1 MKMILLAVLFASCAT
16 RYCQPTKGSRDYA
29 YQVLSVKKYGPF
41 YKVRM
46 CHTWG
51 GEQVTKTF
59 YYECLPDTV
68 RQGSYVSS
76 RQLQTLVK

>member
-29 YQVLSVKKYGPF
+29 YRVMEVKKYGSY
-41 YKVRM
+41 YKVRLSKR
-46 CHTWG
+46 WG
-51 GEQVTKTF
+51 GESLYKTVL
-59 YYECLPDTV
+59 YECLPDSVTV
-68 RQGSYVSS
+68 GRYVSS